1 MFTDFILNTIIGMIV
16 YVPMQFLKNIIVWY
30 IYIYIYI
37 YKHFCV
43 VKAMHRMRENYNFI
57 VRE

>member
-1 MFTDFILNTIIGMIV
+1 MFTDFILNNNHWYDGIGTYAIFKKYNCV
-16 YVPMQFLKNIIVWY
+16 

-43 VKAMHRMRENYNFI
+43 VKAMHRMIENCKFI

>member
-1 MFTDFILNTIIGMIV
+1 MFTDFILNNNHWYDGICTYAI
-16 YVPMQFLKNIIVWY
+16 LKKYNCV
-30 IYIYIYI
+30 IYIYI

-43 VKAMHRMRENYNFI
+43 VKVMHRMIENCKFI

>member
-1 MFTDFILNTIIGMIV
+1 MMV

-37 YKHFCV
+37 YINIFCV
-43 VKAMHRMRENYNFI
+43 VKAMHRMIENCKFI

>member
-1 MFTDFILNTIIGMIV
+1 MMV

-30 IYIYIYI
+30 IYIYINI
-37 YKHFCV
+37 FCV
-43 VKAMHRMRENYNFI
+43 VKAMHRMIENCKFI